1 MMTVNLF
8 CIFFYCF
15 QRQPLIGVLWKNC
28 WKIEVKRSTIIQGN
42 SKEILVME
50 PFTVKMVDP
59 EIRTLRFW
67 NSFFFTK
74 LFQANVFVFNDE
86 CELVDRAGL
95 AMLLL
100 QLPWLSKMSGENF
113 AQAYF
118 NQYLK
123 YKMSDCSE
131 RDIALHFSWL
141 LFQSI
146 LYSIVLLRFCFKV
159 HYILILIDC
168 L

>member
-15 QRQPLIGVLWKNC
+15 QGQPLIGVLWKNC
-28 WKIEVKRSTIIQGN
+28 WKLEVKRSAIIQGN

-50 PFTVKMVDP
+50 PFTFKMVGP
-59 EIRTLRFW
+59 EIRTLRFC

-86 CELVDRAGL
+86 CELVDRVGL

-123 YKMSDCSE
+123 VKTSHKLIS
-131 RDIALHFSWL
+131 I
-141 LFQSI
+141 SI
-146 LYSIVLLRFCFKV
+146 LNIRWVIAVKG
-159 HYILILIDC
+159 I
-168 L
+168 